1 MNKREIYKKGI
12 EDASN
17 SYHRK
22 FRQLSENMS
31 DSIQKQDEINER
43 NYRLQNKMI
52 DNEERMDKDIDKLYE
67 MLGEERE
74 PGTSGNATYT
84 PHAEK
89 TIIGYTDGVLNKYNS
104 FSNLDQIQFDAQ
116 IVDAIAGFLTTAVER
131 DMNKKFHQKLS
142 ILEKNGIISEEKFEY
157 HKSSVIRAK
166 QLTGLGVYAT
176 FSLAPIIC
184 SSVENYL
191 RKTDVADFVVGSYA
205 YINRELSPMIEHN
218 IMQLLSEIDIKI
230 NEEGIQRIF
239 GKYCDDTGLSYLPI
253 FSRKNRNL
261 FGNDGVDILA
271 KEIVSRCDLH
281 EVEIKNRALE
291 FVEDF
296 LKIDS
301 LNAEKVVSEAK
312 CSQDAISDIT
322 WFSSINYRYVFLDFV
337 KDVANAQQFAFYD
350 IGNDPYR
357 QIREERRQQMEN
369 LIHNVSSKKSLFLTN
384 SKRKDIIEAS
394 AKMLQYSLNPD
405 YDIAMD
411 IKMIKR
417 EKEILKLYGI

>member
-184 SSVENYL
+184 SSVE
-191 RKTDVADFVVGSYA
+191 KDESV
-205 YINRELSPMIEHN
+205 
-218 IMQLLSEIDIKI
+218 
-230 NEEGIQRIF
+230 
-239 GKYCDDTGLSYLPI
+239 
-253 FSRKNRNL
+253 
-261 FGNDGVDILA
+261 DG
-271 KEIVSRCDLH
+271 
-281 EVEIKNRALE
+281 
-291 FVEDF
+291 
-296 LKIDS
+296 
-301 LNAEKVVSEAK
+301 
-312 CSQDAISDIT
+312 
-322 WFSSINYRYVFLDFV
+322 
-337 KDVANAQQFAFYD
+337 
-350 IGNDPYR
+350 
-357 QIREERRQQMEN
+357 
-369 LIHNVSSKKSLFLTN
+369 
-384 SKRKDIIEAS
+384 
-394 AKMLQYSLNPD
+394 
-405 YDIAMD
+405 
-411 IKMIKR
+411 
-417 EKEILKLYGI
+417 